1 MIRFI
6 VGLFLCMG
14 AVGGLEQDTMTF
26 VQFFMFAGIGLGL
39 MFWAVPSLATQ
50 AND

>member
-6 VGLFLCMG
+6 AGLLLCMG
-14 AVGGLEQDTMTF
+14 AVGGLDHDTMTF
-26 VQFFMFAGIGLGL
+26 VQFFMFAGFGLGL

-50 AND
+50 ASD